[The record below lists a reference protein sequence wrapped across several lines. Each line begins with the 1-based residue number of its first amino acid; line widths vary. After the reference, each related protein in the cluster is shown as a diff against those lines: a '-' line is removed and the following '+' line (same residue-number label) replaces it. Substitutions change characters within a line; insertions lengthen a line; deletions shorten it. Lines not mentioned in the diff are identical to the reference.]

1 MTLGTS
7 QNAAAMQQAN
17 DSVATMQPYGKSAIR
32 TNLLYWATLTPNLGF
47 DARVSERWSL
57 GLNVGLNPFTIRES
71 RDRKWKHL
79 LIAPE
84 LRHWNDT
91 VFKPR
96 TSYWGLNLIYS
107 HYNVSNTYFP
117 FGLYKSVRHQRLQGD
132 LAAIGAFYG
141 YTWRL
146 SKWLRLEAELGL
158 GVGYAWAREYDCGH
172 CGEYRGHDN
181 KPFLVP
187 KLALN
192 LVFDKKKAVVPA
204 TPVVTVLPPDEPQQ
218 TDFGRK
224 QEPTFLYA
232 PVQPSTVSDVLMAD
246 NPVLCDYKDYR
257 PYDNTRV
264 MRRDSNALF
273 VHFPLDKTVLRRDFR
288 DNADVL
294 DRIVSITR
302 QIMADSMSRVRLI
315 QIIGFASIEG
325 SVAHNMQLG
334 QGRAEALRNYV
345 QQQVEGC
352 PDDLFE
358 LNNGVEAWTELRD
371 QLEEVL
377 ANGSGPLSREQLQ
390 DALDIIG
397 QEQNLDR
404 REQRLRRLNGGR
416 TFRYIKDELL
426 PDQRN
431 SGYLRIYFDRLPD
444 AKSETINS
452 ATTLLRQERYDEAL
466 TLLYSVRED
475 HRAWNALGVALYMTG
490 RHDEALDYFLRAAA
504 NGNTDAKNNI
514 KLLSK

>member
-1 MTLGTS
+1 MVRLGYRIIVGCIFTLLLSTI
-7 QNAAAMQQAN
+7 
-17 DSVATMQPYGKSAIR
+17 DSVAHAATEQQKVDSVAVAGRPYGSVAIR

-204 TPVVTVLPPDEPQQ
+204 APVVTVLPPDEPQQ

-224 QEPTFLYA
+224 QDSNMEAVAVSST
-232 PVQPSTVSDVLMAD
+232 PVGSISLSVAEQLQAT
-246 NPVLCDYKDYR
+246 NPILSDYKEYKR
-257 PYDNTRV
+257 YTRTRSL
-264 MRRDSNALF
+264 RRDSTALF
-273 VHFPLDKTVLRRDFR
+273 VFFPADKADLSRDYWQ
-288 DNADVL
+288 NAAVL
-294 DRIVSITR
+294 DRVVDVTR
-302 QIMADSMSRVRLI
+302 QVMADSMSRVRLI
-315 QIIGFASIEG
+315 QIVGLASIEG
-325 SVAHNMQLG
+325 PVDRNEQLA
-334 QGRAEALRNYV
+334 QQRAEALRDYLKA
-345 QQQVEGC
+345 QVPGLT
-352 PDDLFE
+352 DQHFE
-358 LNNGVEAWTELRD
+358 LNNGGEAWADLRD
-371 QLEEVL
+371 QLEEAGMIDVL
-377 ANGSGPLSREQLQ
+377 RTINGEP
-390 DALDIIG
+390 DA
-397 QEQNLDR
+397 DR
-404 REQRLRRLNGGR
+404 REQLLRTIDGGKTYDYVR
-416 TFRYIKDELL
+416 QLL
-426 PDQRN
+426 LRQRN
-431 SGYLRIYFDRLPD
+431 AGYLRVYF
-444 AKSETINS
+444 S
-452 ATTLLRQERYDEAL
+452 A
-466 TLLYSVRED
+466 
-475 HRAWNALGVALYMTG
+475 
-490 RHDEALDYFLRAAA
+490 LRA
-504 NGNTDAKNNI
+504 
-514 KLLSK
+514 SEE